1 MAAMLV
7 ADKNERRLSIQK
19 YNENN
24 KDGGAAVDLGEEDE
38 AKDEEDVRT
47 VIESV
52 RRAHQIANGDIGYL
66 QGCASD
72 DDADEEKKTVAVAD
86 LPHKPASKGFKVST
100 AASTA
105 ATEVAPTAPRA
116 TRQASTRQAAASSSS
131 SSKAAAVA
139 PAPTGAQA
147 CVFLLPELLAK
158 PARVIDTD
166 DGEEIC
172 KKCKFA
178 VSDHRERR

>member
-1 MAAMLV
+1 M
-7 ADKNERRLSIQK
+7 
-19 YNENN
+19 
-24 KDGGAAVDLGEEDE
+24 VDVGEEDE

-52 RRAHQIANGDIGYL
+52 RKAHQIANGDVGYL

-72 DDADEEKKTVAVAD
+72 DDEEEEKKTVAVKD

-105 ATEVAPTAPRA
+105 ATEVPPPRA
-116 TRQASTRQAAASSSS
+116 TRQGSQRLAAASGSSS
-131 SSKAAAVA
+131 GSKAASSAA
-139 PAPTGAQA
+139 AAAPTGAQA

-158 PARVIDTD
+158 PARVIDTE
-166 DGEEIC
+166 DGEELC
-172 KKCKFA
+172 KKCKFP
-178 VSDHRERR
+178 VGDHREKR